1 MGGRVHLQILIAT
14 TRRTTDPRLTVTP
27 MITDVALLT
36 DAKEEDEVDAAA
48 TAAAANVLDEVTGG
62 RGFFGA
68 MERME

>member
-1 MGGRVHLQILIAT
+1 
-14 TRRTTDPRLTVTP
+14 